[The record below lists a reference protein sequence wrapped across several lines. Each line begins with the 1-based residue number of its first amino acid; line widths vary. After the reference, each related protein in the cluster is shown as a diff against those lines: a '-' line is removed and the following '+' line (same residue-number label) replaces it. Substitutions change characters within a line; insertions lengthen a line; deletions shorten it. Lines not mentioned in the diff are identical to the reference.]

1 MEEIKNNEII
11 ATPEEF
17 AVPKNDSERHEL
29 LAKIMEMLEK
39 LINSITTKSA
49 YTKREIEN
57 LKKQTANIERS
68 ISSSNAV
75 TNDALAEI
83 AAYVST
89 AKNADDRGEYHTA
102 MEQCSKAELTSM
114 SKSIENSLEKGD
126 GFVAL
131 SREMVD
137 KVEGIEKGTEIIFNK
152 NSDSKSRGMF
162 LIKDGILMESYPD
175 IESFKDLKDLHGKGF
190 EVSSDSFDESRS
202 SDELKSLLKSAYLSK
217 KEQVQ
222 DMTDRVL
229 LTQELN
235 GSVSVEK
242 LNEIAD
248 SLKQSL
254 PENTNIVID
263 EKNSTVFIENPE
275 VPDTKLLI
283 VMRTDEDNI
292 ERISSI
298 RLVEDEKFTGKDF
311 DKVNVLDLE
320 KGAKAL
326 VYVDKISTIKN
337 SENEYAGKE
346 TVIDHRNCCYTTQDK
361 FVVNEG
367 LSGFAKDICM
377 QLAESMDME
386 IVDNELDRR
395 EEEKDEVEKD

>member
-102 MEQCSKAELTSM
+102 MEQCAKAESVVVDRAF
-114 SKSIENSLEKGD
+114 EN
-126 GFVAL
+126 A
-131 SREMVD
+131 
-137 KVEGIEKGTEIIFNK
+137 FNK
-152 NSDSKSRGMF
+152 EISGFDV
-162 LIKDGILMESYPD
+162 KDVSGFENKTVIIDKDAGKNEIGVFVLNEDKQLEGFYPD
-175 IESFKDLKDLHGKGF
+175 IEAFKDLNNLHGKGLDA
-190 EVSSDSFDESRS
+190 SSDRFIENPD
-202 SDELKSLLKSAYLSK
+202 LKNILKSAYLSK

-222 DMTDRVL
+222 ALADKTL
-229 LTQELN
+229 LAKELN

-263 EKNSTVFIENPE
+263 EKNSTVFIENSE

-283 VMRTDEDNI
+283 VMRTDGDNI

-311 DKVNVLDLE
+311 DKAEMLDLE

-326 VYVDKISTIKN
+326 VYVGTVSTVKN